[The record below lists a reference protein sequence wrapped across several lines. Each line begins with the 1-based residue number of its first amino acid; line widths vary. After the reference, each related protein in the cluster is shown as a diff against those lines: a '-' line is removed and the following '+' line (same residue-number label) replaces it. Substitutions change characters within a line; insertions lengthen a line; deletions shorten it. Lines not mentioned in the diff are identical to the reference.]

1 MEVYGCTL
9 GGGIGG
15 SGKLFVLRK
24 KGLSVVVVPYLSCCS
39 IGRDSVGN
47 PRCGWCRIWMLWRVT
62 RRVMGY
68 IFVVGARKG
77 EKTSEGEVLL
87 AVMCVLYAVCHP
99 IREDRD
105 GIRLIIYK
113 STKLDADK
121 GSVFS

>member
-1 MEVYGCTL
+1 MVVRWGVGLVVQGNFLSC
-9 GGGIGG
+9 
-15 SGKLFVLRK
+15 VK

-105 GIRLIIYK
+105 GIHLIIYK